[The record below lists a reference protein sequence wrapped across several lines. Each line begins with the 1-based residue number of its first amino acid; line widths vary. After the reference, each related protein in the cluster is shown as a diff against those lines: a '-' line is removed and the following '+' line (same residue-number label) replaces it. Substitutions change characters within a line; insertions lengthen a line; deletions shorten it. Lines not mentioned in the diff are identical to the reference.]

1 MSGAEVA
8 EMGINVAYS
17 WNSQKAVAAGVWWA
31 GEREDREAEG
41 GGDGQEGRPRQQV
54 MMMSL
59 TFVLTARGWT
69 LDRQMA

>member
-41 GGDGQEGRPRQQV
+41 GGDRQEGRPRQ
-54 MMMSL
+54 
-59 TFVLTARGWT
+59 
-69 LDRQMA
+69 